1 MIKLKSDKY
10 KNRGEWSMALIKC
23 PECGKEISDTAESCI
38 HCGYP
43 LTDDNSKQDEPF
55 CTSCGNPLKPG
66 SKFCG
71 KCGTPRDWDIRSAQ
85 ESQHSQSPGVSVL
98 GAQEFNTPSGR
109 KFKSRFTALGI
120 LGIIFGIIGLVIFLP
135 IVFNSIGLIFGII
148 TFASN
153 PKEEKE
159 GMKAIWEYKNAAR
172 GIGLSALIINIIGLV
187 LMIINMINA
196 ANMF

>member
-1 MIKLKSDKY
+1 
-10 KNRGEWSMALIKC
+10 MALIKC

-120 LGIIFGIIGLVIFLP
+120 LAISVASAAPEIPILNTIRKTGSIIRLSDTPRRLR
-135 IVFNSIGLIFGII
+135 SIGRTVSPCDCF
-148 TFASN
+148 TDV
-153 PKEEKE
+153 
-159 GMKAIWEYKNAAR
+159 YR
-172 GIGLSALIINIIGLV
+172 LIIKRNGRSSTTILKYEIL
-187 LMIINMINA
+187 N
-196 ANMF
+196 